1 MPRLNVRLF
10 GKFSVLLNEKLVTGL
25 DAFKLQELL
34 SYLLVFRTAPHARE
48 TLAALLWG
56 ESSTAQSKKY
66 LRQALWQIQSA
77 LDSRDDSTHDRL
89 FSVEPDWIAVDD
101 RADLWLDVAVFD
113 QAFTRARE
121 IRGQDLDPLVA
132 QTLEEAVQLYQA
144 DFLAGW
150 YQDWCV
156 CERER
161 LQTNYLIM
169 LDKLMSYCEVQQKYE
184 TGLTYGLTVLRYD
197 RAREST
203 HRRLMRLHYLAGDR
217 TGALRQY
224 ENCVTALQ
232 EELGVKPSRH
242 TVALYEQMR
251 VDEFS
256 PFAPVL
262 VTSTTAIAKPADDS
276 LPLAATPAV
285 IASPTATQ
293 DPSMLPKVIDHLKQL
308 RQVLKEIH
316 GEVQKDIK
324 AIESVLGGWR

>member
-1 MPRLNVRLF
+1 MPHFTVRMF
-10 GKFSVLLNEKLVTGL
+10 GKFSVLLDEKPVNGL
-25 DAFKLQELL
+25 DACKLQELL
-34 SYLLVFRTAPHARE
+34 SYLLVYHRTTHARE
-48 TLAALLWG
+48 TLATLLWG

-77 LDSRDDSTHDRL
+77 LDSRDQPERIFH
-89 FSVEPDWIAVDD
+89 VEPDWISIDK
-101 RADLWLDVAVFD
+101 RADVWVDVAVFE

-121 IRGQDLDPLVA
+121 VPGQDLDPRVA
-132 QTLEEAVQLYQA
+132 QSLEDAVQLYQG

-169 LDKLMSYCEVQQKYE
+169 LDKLMSYCEVLQKYE

-224 ENCVTALQ
+224 EHCVTALQ

-242 TVALYEQMR
+242 TIAVYEQMR
-251 VDEFS
+251 LDEFQ
-256 PFAPVL
+256 
-262 VTSTTAIAKPADDS
+262 
-276 LPLAATPAV
+276 AATSIPDR
-285 IASPTATQ
+285 Q
-293 DPSMLPKVIDHLKQL
+293 RLDDPSVVHTVINHLK
-308 RQVLKEIH
+308 RMRRSLKEIH
-316 GEVQKDIK
+316 GRVQEDIK
-324 AIESVLGGWR
+324 AVDKALDDWR

>member
-1 MPRLNVRLF
+1 MPHLKVRLF
-10 GKFSVLLNEKLVTGL
+10 GKFSVLLNEKPVNGL
-25 DAFKLQELL
+25 DACKLQELF
-34 SYLLVFRTAPHARE
+34 SYLLVYRDAPHARE

-66 LRQALWQIQSA
+66 LRQALWQIQAA
-77 LDSRDDSTHDRL
+77 LDSREHCKHDRV
-89 FSVEPDWIAVDD
+89 FHVEPDWIAVEEG
-101 RADLWLDVAVFD
+101 ADIWVDVAVFE
-113 QAFTRARE
+113 QAFARARE
-121 IRGQDLDPLVA
+121 VRGKHLDPLMA
-132 QTLEEAVQLYQA
+132 QGLENAVQLYQA

-169 LDKLMSYCEVQQKYE
+169 LDKLMSYCEAQQKYE

-224 ENCVTALQ
+224 EHCVAALK

-251 VDEFS
+251 LDEFHS
-256 PFAPVL
+256 VAAPTEGQRRV
-262 VTSTTAIAKPADDS
+262 
-276 LPLAATPAV
+276 
-285 IASPTATQ
+285 
-293 DPSMLPKVIDHLKQL
+293 DPSVLPTVINHLKQL
-308 RQVLKEIH
+308 RRALKEIH
-316 GEVQKDIK
+316 GHVQQDIK
-324 AIESVLGGWR
+324 AVEAALDKWR